1 MEKKNTFYVAVIA
14 ILLVAVVAMSIGFAF
29 SDVNLTITGG
39 VTAKAT
45 KWDVHFKEVKNINNN
60 GATVTTAP
68 SVPANGSTSISYT
81 VTLNKPGDY
90 YEFDADVIN
99 AGDFNAI
106 LKTIALTS
114 TSNIDYL
121 DHVVTYNSTDYTAA
135 TNTITGNSALAPEGT
150 ETIHVK
156 VSYVEPAN
164 ESSLPE
170 TDQTQTLT
178 VTLTYGQAQA

>member
-29 SDVNLTITGG
+29 SDVNLTGG

-45 KWDVHFKEVKNINNN
+45 KWDVHFKEVKNIANN

-90 YEFDADVIN
+90 YEFDADVID

-106 LKTIALTS
+106 LKTIAMTS
-114 TSNIDYL
+114 TASIDYL
-121 DHVVTYNSTDYTAA
+121 DHVVTYNSTNYTAA
-135 TNTITGNSALAPEGT
+135 TNAITGNSALAPEGT

-156 VSYVEPAN
+156 VSYVEPAD
-164 ESSLPE
+164 ESSLPT

-178 VTLTYGQAQA
+178 VTLTYGQAQ

>member
-29 SDVNLTITGG
+29 SDVELTINGG

-45 KWDVHFKEVKNINNN
+45 KWDVHFKEVKNITNN

-68 SVPANGSTSISYT
+68 SVPANGSTSITYT
-81 VTLNKPGDY
+81 VTLNKPGDS
-90 YEFDADVIN
+90 YEFDADVVN

-106 LKTIALTS
+106 LKTINLTS
-114 TSNIDYL
+114 TSDVAYL
-121 DHVVTYNSTDYTAA
+121 DHVVTYNGTDYTAA
-135 TNTITGNSALAPEGT
+135 TNTVTGNSALAPEAT

-156 VSYVEPAN
+156 VSYVQPAS
-164 ESSLPE
+164 ESDLPSA
-170 TDQTQTLT
+170 DDAKTLT
-178 VTLTYGQAQA
+178 VTLVYGQAQ